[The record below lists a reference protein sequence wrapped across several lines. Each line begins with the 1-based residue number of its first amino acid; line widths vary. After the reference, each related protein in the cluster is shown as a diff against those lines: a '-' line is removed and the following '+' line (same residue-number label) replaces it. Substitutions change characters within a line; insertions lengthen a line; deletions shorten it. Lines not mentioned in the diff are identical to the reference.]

1 MASLWLKEHSAA
13 DWSYRPL
20 PRDWRNYAALDV
32 EVLIELE
39 NLMRRDLRAAGKDE
53 WAEEE
58 TTHALSEGLA
68 PRKPHPVPW
77 LRISRITQLSRDPQG
92 LAIAKSL
99 WQERDKLARQHD
111 IAPSLLLSDSS
122 IIEAATRKPHNAAQF
137 RALRS
142 LNERVR
148 IRTGTEQDKMF
159 ERYAPIQRA
168 VSNPR
173 FGKRPLI
180 GPWRCAPSQWPSI
193 AGTRAGRE
201 RHSECTAF
209 DATRGSKGTPTDMTD
224 CKGSVA

>member
-1 MASLWLKEHSAA
+1 
-13 DWSYRPL
+13 
-20 PRDWRNYAALDV
+20 
-32 EVLIELE
+32 
-39 NLMRRDLRAAGKDE
+39 MRRDLRAAGKDE

-58 TTHALSEGLA
+58 FTHALSEGLA

-168 VSNPR
+168 VKPKVWKEAIDR
-173 FGKRPLI
+173 AMALH
-180 GPWRCAPSQWPSI
+180 PSQWPSMPAPAPDENGI
-193 AGTRAGRE
+193 VNAPRSMRLWQQ
-201 RHSECTAF
+201 RHP
-209 DATRGSKGTPTDMTD
+209 RPI
-224 CKGSVA
+224 

>member
-1 MASLWLKEHSAA
+1 M
-13 DWSYRPL
+13 
-20 PRDWRNYAALDV
+20 
-32 EVLIELE
+32 
-39 NLMRRDLRAAGKDE
+39 
-53 WAEEE
+53 
-58 TTHALSEGLA
+58 
-68 PRKPHPVPW
+68 
-77 LRISRITQLSRDPQG
+77 
-92 LAIAKSL
+92 AIAKSL

-168 VSNPR
+168 VKPKVWKEAIDR
-173 FGKRPLI
+173 AMALR
-180 GPWRCAPSQWPSI
+180 PSQWPEY

-209 DATRGSKGTPTDMTD
+209 DATLAAKAPRPI
-224 CKGSVA
+224 